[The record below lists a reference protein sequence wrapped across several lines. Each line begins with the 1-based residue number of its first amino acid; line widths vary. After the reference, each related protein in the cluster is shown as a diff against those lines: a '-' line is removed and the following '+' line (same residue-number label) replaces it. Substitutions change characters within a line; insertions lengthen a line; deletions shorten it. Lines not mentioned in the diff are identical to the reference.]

1 MSFNSTAMR
10 VEAEAALWAVEVQKA
25 DAARKEEEARKL
37 EEQRQARDRCLCATQ
52 FNIVF
57 KSN

>member
-1 MSFNSTAMR
+1 MR